1 MGNRRVP
8 GGAGAAEVAGK
19 LDALLA
25 KHTERERVAQES
37 PAVGKEQ
44 SPIEEMRQRFAE
56 KLIPLTESIAECYRP
71 KGISVSLDA
80 SDFLQG
86 GRGVRIDITFGDH
99 RLVLDGTALPEAIA
113 FNETRQIRNRG
124 GTVSGGPMLR
134 GARLTEDGFAKFLYD
149 RIISLVR
156 EATDGSVK

>member
-37 PAVGKEQ
+37 DCLTEQ
-44 SPIEEMRQRFAE
+44 ISPIDEMRRRFAE
-56 KLIPLTESIAECYRP
+56 KLIPLAESIAECYRP
-71 KGISVSLDA
+71 KGISVLLDA

-86 GRGVRIDITFGDH
+86 GRGVRIEITFGDH
-99 RLVLDGTALPEAIA
+99 RMVLEGTALPEAIA

-134 GARLTEDGFAKFLYD
+134 GSRLSEDGFAKFLYD

-156 EATDGSVK
+156 EATESTAR